1 MYYICIVKI
10 TEIINIMDKQE
21 LLKFWAGELIR
32 VKAELLQVSW
42 LLQQGVHLTRT
53 QENELNRLLDQK
65 IRLEKLIREFEKKK

>member
-1 MYYICIVKI
+1 VYYLCIVKI
-10 TEIINIMDKQE
+10 TEIINIMDKHD

-65 IRLEKLIREFEKKK
+65 IRLEKLIKEFEKKK

>member
-1 MYYICIVKI
+1 
-10 TEIINIMDKQE
+10 MDKQD

-65 IRLEKLIREFEKKK
+65 IRLEKLIKEFEKKK

>member
-42 LLQQGVHLTRT
+42 LLQQGVPLTRT

-65 IRLEKLIREFEKKK
+65 IRLEKLIKEFEKKK

>member
-1 MYYICIVKI
+1 
-10 TEIINIMDKQE
+10 MDKHD

-65 IRLEKLIREFEKKK
+65 IRLEKLIKEFEKKK

>member
-1 MYYICIVKI
+1 
-10 TEIINIMDKQE
+10 MDKQE

-42 LLQQGVHLTRT
+42 LLQQGVPLTRT

>member
-1 MYYICIVKI
+1 
-10 TEIINIMDKQE
+10 MDKQE